1 MSEMNSGALSMG
13 AVGGAQAAAAAS
25 AASAA
30 SAAALKPIG
39 PGTGSVAAA
48 VKIETPPPAPKMDLQ
63 QMQRQLQEAVVELN
77 KQMGNAGRSLG
88 FSMDPS
94 VGMNVITVTN
104 KETGELVRQ
113 IPGEDILRVAHS
125 IESLKG
131 IIYSK
136 LI

>member
-1 MSEMNSGALSMG
+1 MSEINSGALSAG
-13 AVGGAQAAAAAS
+13 AVGGAQAAA
-25 AASAA
+25 AA

-77 KQMGNAGRSLG
+77 KQMGHAGRSLG
-88 FSMDPS
+88 FAMDQS
-94 VGMNVITVTN
+94 VGVNIITVTN
-104 KETGELVRQ
+104 KDTGEMVRQ

>member
-1 MSEMNSGALSMG
+1 MSEINSGALSAG
-13 AVGGAQAAAAAS
+13 AGGGAQAAA
-25 AASAA
+25 AA

>member
-1 MSEMNSGALSMG
+1 MSEMNPGALSMA
-13 AVGGAQAAAAAS
+13 AVGSAQAAVAATAT
-25 AASAA
+25 
-30 SAAALKPIG
+30 ALKPIG

-77 KQMGNAGRSLG
+77 KQMGHAGRSLG
-88 FSMDPS
+88 FSMDES

-104 KETGELVRQ
+104 KDTGELVRQ
-113 IPGEDILRVAHS
+113 IPGEDVLRVAHS